1 MSHGRKSI
9 GRLEK
14 TAPPSHNWTR
24 ASAQMLELPPN
35 EREEETGENERIL
48 WDASYMKSGVL
59 CFKTLMNFNQN
70 HWLIFRNITEKYY
83 FCILVK
89 LYSAPSLDQ
98 KILSVTWDPPFQ
110 VLKSSKNAVADSCL
124 ERLVILPFF
133 CTTSLIFSL
142 FITLPPQLLFLKTDC
157 CHLPWYPLNNFLSC
171 SKEVKSDF
179 LVDN

>member
-9 GRLEK
+9 GRFEK

-98 KILSVTWDPPFQ
+98 KILSVTWDPPFE
-110 VLKSSKNAVADSCL
+110 VLKSNKNAVGDSFAL
-124 ERLVILPFF
+124 RDLLFF
-133 CTTSLIFSL
+133 LSFAPPPWFSL

>member
-9 GRLEK
+9 GRLKK

-70 HWLIFRNITEKYY
+70 H
-83 FCILVK
+83 
-89 LYSAPSLDQ
+89 
-98 KILSVTWDPPFQ
+98 
-110 VLKSSKNAVADSCL
+110 
-124 ERLVILPFF
+124 
-133 CTTSLIFSL
+133 
-142 FITLPPQLLFLKTDC
+142 
-157 CHLPWYPLNNFLSC
+157 
-171 SKEVKSDF
+171 
-179 LVDN
+179 